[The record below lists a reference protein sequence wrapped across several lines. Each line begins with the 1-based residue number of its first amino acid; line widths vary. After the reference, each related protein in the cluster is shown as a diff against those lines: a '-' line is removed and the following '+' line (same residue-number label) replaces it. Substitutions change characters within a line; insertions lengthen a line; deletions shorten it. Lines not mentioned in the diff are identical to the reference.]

1 MKTVRLVALHSLLL
15 FALALAPPQA
25 ATDDL
30 RRGRQLLEEGDF
42 AGATKVLAAVVEAQ
56 PANAEARFFYGQ
68 ALLLSGAPE
77 AAVPE
82 LEFARD
88 ASRGTG
94 AVQFVLGQAYL
105 EALRFDEAD
114 RALRSAESERPDQP
128 RLTFMRAEV
137 CYQTGRLEAADRLFQ
152 RASELAP
159 DWSTPLFRRGI
170 VALDQQQP
178 ELAALVLERALDLQ
192 PGNPE
197 TLLVLSTARFDLEDP
212 STAMELLQRSVEFA
226 PDFLPAREALAE
238 RYDRLG
244 RADLLR
250 QQADEMLERWPDNST
265 ARIYRARRLSLGGE
279 PQAALEETD
288 IALTRLSRI
297 PAAMNGVQPA
307 DRWRVG
313 GELVPQAK
321 LLRTELLARL
331 GRLDEALQQ
340 ARALTSEHPAFA
352 DGYFQLGNLLRRTG
366 EPTKATDQLVRFKLL
381 SDARSRRKMGDTF
394 LEVDDLTGASAEY
407 ERALESDPDD
417 PRALVALAQ
426 VRRRQGDADAALA
439 LLDRAR
445 GIGALATDWYTER
458 LLALADAGRRQE
470 ARQSWVEA
478 QRLRLSLGPTVW
490 AQIYDT
496 PAGCQ

>member
-1 MKTVRLVALHSLLL
+1 MTTWRRPSLLL
-15 FALALAPPQA
+15 LLVFALALAPPQTA
-25 ATDDL
+25 SDDL
-30 RRGRQLLEEGDF
+30 RRGRRLLDEGDF
-42 AGATKVLAAVVEAQ
+42 AGATAMLAAVAEAE
-56 PANAEARFFYGQ
+56 PTNAEARFFYGQ

-77 AAVPE
+77 EAIPE

-88 ASRGTG
+88 ASGGTG

-105 EALRFDEAD
+105 EALRFDAAD

-128 RLTFMRAEV
+128 RIAFMRAEV
-137 CYQTGRLEAADRLFQ
+137 CYQTGRLEAADRLFE

-159 DWSTPLFRRGI
+159 DWDTPLFRRGI
-170 VALDQQQP
+170 VALDQRRP
-178 ELAALVLERALDLQ
+178 ALAARVLERALEREPD
-192 PGNPE
+192 NPE
-197 TLLVLSTARFDLEDP
+197 TLLVLSTARFDLGDP
-212 STAMELLQRSVEFA
+212 STAMELLQRSVERA

-244 RADLLR
+244 RADLLQ
-250 QQADEMLERWPDNST
+250 QQADEMLELWPENST
-265 ARIYRARRLSLGGE
+265 ARFYRARRLSLAGE
-279 PQAALEETD
+279 PQAALVETD
-288 IALTRLSRI
+288 IALTRLNRI
-297 PAAMNGVQPA
+297 PAAMNGVHPG
-307 DRWRVG
+307 DRWRLG

-331 GRLDEALQQ
+331 GRLEEALQQ
-340 ARALTSEHPAFA
+340 ARELTSEHPTFA

-366 EPTKATDQLVRFKLL
+366 VPAKATEQLVRFKLL

-394 LEVDDLTGASAEY
+394 LQVDDLTSASAEY
-407 ERALESDPDD
+407 ERALQSDPED

-445 GIGALATDWYTER
+445 GVGALATDWYTER
-458 LLALADAGRRQE
+458 LLALADAGRQQE
-470 ARQSWVEA
+470 TRQSWVEA
-478 QRLRLSLGPTVW
+478 QRLRLSLGPAVW